1 MLNRLDL
8 ESLRR
13 QFRAAKPFPHIVIDN
28 LLAPGVAEEV
38 AAAYP
43 SFDKAKEQGIGFN
56 VVNEQRK
63 IQITNSS
70 LFPEPVR
77 RLNDALAS
85 PAFLKDVEYITGI
98 PRLLADDQLEGGGM
112 HLTGPGGRL
121 DVHVDFNVLEKRKL
135 FRRLNILL
143 YLNPVWQEDWGVHI
157 ELLDKEVKNCHF
169 RSHPIMNKCLIFE
182 TSDISYHGVAPVK
195 TPPDVVRRSFA
206 AYYYTKEPPSH
217 WDGMAHST
225 VFRARPDENLRRM
238 ILMPAERLR
247 REITERLRQS
257 KKWVMGRIGLS

>member
-38 AAAYP
+38 SAAYP
-43 SFDKAKEQGIGFN
+43 SFEKAKEQGIGFN

-112 HLTGPGGRL
+112 HLTGP
-121 DVHVDFNVLEKRKL
+121 
-135 FRRLNILL
+135 
-143 YLNPVWQEDWGVHI
+143 
-157 ELLDKEVKNCHF
+157 
-169 RSHPIMNKCLIFE
+169 
-182 TSDISYHGVAPVK
+182 
-195 TPPDVVRRSFA
+195 
-206 AYYYTKEPPSH
+206 
-217 WDGMAHST
+217 
-225 VFRARPDENLRRM
+225 
-238 ILMPAERLR
+238 
-247 REITERLRQS
+247 
-257 KKWVMGRIGLS
+257 